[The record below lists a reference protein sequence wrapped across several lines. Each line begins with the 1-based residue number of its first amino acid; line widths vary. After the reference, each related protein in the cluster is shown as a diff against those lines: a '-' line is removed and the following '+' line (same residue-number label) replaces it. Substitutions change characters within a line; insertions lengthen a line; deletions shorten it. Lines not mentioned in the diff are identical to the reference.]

1 MSNLSLISL
10 LIPLKISANFGVKFR
25 HGGHQCA
32 LKKRKTIDIDFN
44 HLLINKREI
53 KCDGFAIQL
62 IG

>member
-1 MSNLSLISL
+1 
-10 LIPLKISANFGVKFR
+10 VKFR